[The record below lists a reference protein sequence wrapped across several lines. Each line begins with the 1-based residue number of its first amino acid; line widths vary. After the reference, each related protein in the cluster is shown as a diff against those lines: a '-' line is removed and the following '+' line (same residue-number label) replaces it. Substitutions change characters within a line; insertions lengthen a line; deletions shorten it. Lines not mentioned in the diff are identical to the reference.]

1 MRLMLADDSLSPI
14 LNMTCY
20 IVKACHLLGY
30 LTDGSLS
37 PEFLMRTFDKM
48 TASAPENLLT
58 MELKKMADFAN
69 CLPTLKKINFLFYG
83 TFGQVLYLTT

>member
-48 TASAPENLLT
+48 TNGFDKADAVPALFAIIF
-58 MELKKMADFAN
+58 LKR
-69 CLPTLKKINFLFYG
+69 C
-83 TFGQVLYLTT
+83 